1 MPNRLTEPAPAKVNL
16 YLHLTGRRDDGYH
29 LLDSLVVFAGIG
41 DTLTAAPAETL
52 SLHVAGPFAAG
63 LAGEPDNLVLRA
75 ARALAAEAGV
85 TVGAHL
91 VLDKHLP
98 VASGIG
104 GGSADAAAA
113 LRLIASA
120 NRGALSETAM
130 AAIAARLGSDVT
142 VCLAN
147 RPSLMTG
154 RGEAVEPVGNFPAC
168 GVLLANPGI
177 PLPAASVYAELR
189 ADDLRAPMLL
199 GGDGPPDFHGDF
211 VQLLVYALPRLN
223 DLEAPAARLVPE
235 IREVLA
241 ALLAL
246 DGPRLARMSGSGPTC
261 FALFATEAEAASA
274 GARLAAEFPYWW
286 VAASALGG

>member
-1 MPNRLTEPAPAKVNL
+1 
-16 YLHLTGRRDDGYH
+16 
-29 LLDSLVVFAGIG
+29 
-41 DTLTAAPAETL
+41 
-52 SLHVAGPFAAG
+52 
-63 LAGEPDNLVLRA
+63 
-75 ARALAAEAGV
+75 
-85 TVGAHL
+85 
-91 VLDKHLP
+91 
-98 VASGIG
+98 
-104 GGSADAAAA
+104 
-113 LRLIASA
+113 
-120 NRGALSETAM
+120 M

-154 RGEAVEPVGNFPAC
+154 RGEVVEPVGNFPAC

-189 ADDLRAPMLL
+189 ADDLRAPLLL

-211 VQLLVYALPRLN
+211 AQLLVYALPRLN

-246 DGPRLARMSGSGPTC
+246 DGPRLARLSGSGPTC
-261 FALFATEAEAASA
+261 FALFATEAEAGSA
-274 GARLAAEFPYWW
+274 GVRLARGVSPLVGRGERARQLERPVDAELDRFQQGSLY
-286 VAASALGG
+286 VAIGEDSQRVAGDGAVVPRPLQRVVQGIVPLHQRKGLGEIVRRRSRPLAACAARKRARPHCRGGSRAPPAA

>member
-1 MPNRLTEPAPAKVNL
+1 MALREIGRAKLNLTLEIL
-16 YLHLTGRRDDGYH
+16 GRRADGYH
-29 LLDSLVVFAGIG
+29 ELRSLVAFAGLG
-41 DTLTAAPAETL
+41 DELTLEPGSAL
-52 SLHVAGPFAAG
+52 DLDINGPFAESLSG
-63 LAGEPDNLVLRA
+63 DNLVVR
-75 ARALAAEAGV
+75 AAEAAS
-85 TVGAHL
+85 VGAPGIKL
-91 VLDKHLP
+91 GRFRLLKQLP
-98 VASGIG
+98 VAAGLG

-211 VQLLVYALPRLN
+211 AQLLVYALPRLN

-241 ALLAL
+241 LLLAL

-274 GARLAAEFPYWW
+274 GARLAAEFPHWW
-286 VAASALGG
+286 VAASALGS